1 MATAR
6 RVNAAGARAQVDDRG
21 QKKRLLLAS
30 GRINQ
35 INGAVQPHWRCAIG
49 MRQHG
54 NVEWAIR
61 RCGIDGECAL
71 GVSMTERAWSGRRV
85 ASAASWQVR
94 TPNPDDSTGAHAVV
108 PPLSVFTAPRESA
121 RLPHGA
127 DHWLPQERL
136 PQRSLCGPTARRLG
150 LDRVAP
156 ERVRTSVPPES

>member
-1 MATAR
+1 MATAHL
-6 RVNAAGARAQVDDRG
+6 VDAASACAQVDDRG

-35 INGAVQPHWRCAIG
+35 TNGAVQRQWRGAIG

-54 NVEWAIR
+54 DVEWAIR
-61 RCGIDGECAL
+61 RCGSDGECAL

-108 PPLSVFTAPRESA
+108 PPVSVFTAPRESA
-121 RLPHGA
+121 RWPHGA
-127 DHWLPQERL
+127 LHWLPQERL
-136 PQRSLCGPTARRLG
+136 PQRSLCGPAARRLG
-150 LDRVAP
+150 PERVAP
-156 ERVRTSVPPES
+156 ERVRTGVRPGS